1 MGFLRR
7 LIGLLMILAILL
19 PLPLGAVTVITA
31 RDILGKMQ
39 TTVSTRVDHINDKL
53 SEVETTINTVSARFE
68 VLRSVAD
75 QVGSAATTAA
85 QNVVNTID
93 SFKIHIAIP
102 LPAPL
107 PSIPPLDLDVPGLT
121 EVRDFLQNV
130 YDTFA
135 SLASAISDITLIGQ
149 VPAQIGEAVTEA
161 QGLASDISE
170 IVTPY
175 AQMILIL
182 VVGLVVWMGV
192 IYIVLV
198 YRWLGQGWAMLV
210 GRPTSLT

>member
-1 MGFLRR
+1 MRR

-19 PLPLGAVTVITA
+19 PLPLGAVTVMTA
-31 RDILGKMQ
+31 RSILNEAQ
-39 TTVSTRVDHINDKL
+39 TKVNTRVEHISDKL
-53 SEVETTINTVSARFE
+53 TQVETTINTVSSRFE
-68 VLRSVAD
+68 VLKSVAD
-75 QVGSAATTAA
+75 QVGSAASTAA
-85 QNVVNTID
+85 QNVVKTID

-107 PSIPPLDLDVPGLT
+107 PTIPPLDLDVPGLS

-161 QGLASDISE
+161 QGLYTDMTGILAS
-170 IVTPY
+170 Y
-175 AQMILIL
+175 AQVILII
-182 VVGLVVWMGV
+182 VVGLVVWMCV
-192 IYIVLV
+192 IYIVV
-198 YRWLGQGWAMLV
+198 IYRWLGLGWAMLA
-210 GRPTSLT
+210 GRPAQQT